1 MTKAN
6 TPRLRVLL
14 ADDNPEM
21 LDAVRSVLD
30 RKFEIVGTARD
41 GQELIDAESV
51 LQPEIGILDISMPV
65 MNGIKAAREIAR
77 RGSRMK
83 VVFLT
88 VNEGRDFVRAAFEC
102 GGSAYVLNRQMATD
116 LNLALEETIAG
127 RRFVSP
133 GCDMPR
139 DLRSITD

>member
-1 MTKAN
+1 MTEAN

-21 LDAVRSVLD
+21 LKAVRSILD
-30 RKFEIVGTARD
+30 PKFEVVGTASD
-41 GQELIDAESV
+41 GQELIDAEAN
-51 LQPEIGILDISMPV
+51 LKPEIGILDISMPV

-77 RGSRMK
+77 RGSKMK

-102 GGSAYVLNRQMATD
+102 GGSAYVLKRQMVTD
-116 LNLALEETIAG
+116 LNLAIEETLAG

-133 GCDMPR
+133 GCDIPR
-139 DLRSITD
+139 DIRSTDE